1 MPGFEDERL
10 VKLRETTAKENV
22 VTGNIELCFKF
33 ELDASYREMLI
44 EHNALADNGFFQ
56 NVSLLVSQLVESEIH
71 RASTFSKA
79 VYDVAYRL
87 AEEMENKSDDQGKN

>member
-1 MPGFEDERL
+1 MSGFEDERL
-10 VKLRETTAKENV
+10 VKLRETAIKENIA
-22 VTGNIELCFKF
+22 TGNFELCFKF
-33 ELDASYREMLI
+33 ELDACYKEMLI
-44 EHNALADNGFFQ
+44 EHSALADNGFFQ

-87 AEEMENKSDDQGKN
+87 AEEMEKKSDDK